1 MTQSDNADTTP
12 TRPTIRQAMGPLEWA
27 MLLMLSVLWG
37 GSFFFVGVAVADLPT
52 LTIVVL
58 RVGIAALTLWGI
70 VVALRC
76 PVPRDPA
83 VWRAFFGMGLIN
95 NLVPF
100 GLIVWGQQTIASG
113 LASILNAA
121 TPLFTVVVAGL
132 LLTDE
137 RMTPLKIAGVIIGM
151 VGVAVMIGVDALAG
165 VTTDVWAQLAVL
177 GAALSYAFAG
187 VYGRRFRTMGVDPI
201 VTAAGQVT
209 ASTLLL
215 LPVVMVVDRP
225 WMLAMPS
232 DATWLSI
239 LGLAVL
245 STALAYILYFQILE
259 RAGATNLL
267 LVTFLIPV
275 SAILLGAAI
284 LGERLEPVHFAG
296 MALIGIGL
304 AALDGRL
311 FSAFRRPDTR
321 PLKPPGDA
329 Q

>member
-1 MTQSDNADTTP
+1 
-12 TRPTIRQAMGPLEWA
+12 MGPLEWA
-27 MLLMLSVLWG
+27 MLLVLSVLWG

-52 LTIVVL
+52 LTIVML
-58 RVGIAALTLWGI
+58 RVSLAALALWII
-70 VVALRC
+70 VLVLRC

-83 VWRAFFGMGLIN
+83 VWRAFLGMGFLN
-95 NLVPF
+95 NVVPF

-137 RMTPLKIAGVIIGM
+137 RMTPLKVAGVIVGM

-165 VTTDVWAQLAVL
+165 VTSDVLAQLAVL
-177 GAALSYAFAG
+177 GGALSYAFAG
-187 VYGRRFRTMGVDPI
+187 VYGRRFRAMGVDPI

-215 LPVVMVVDRP
+215 LPAVLLVDEP
-225 WMLAMPS
+225 WTLAMPS
-232 DATWLSI
+232 EATWLSI
-239 LGLAVL
+239 LALAVL
-245 STALAYILYFQILE
+245 STAFAYILYFQILE

-296 MALIGIGL
+296 MGLIGIGL

-311 FSAFRRPDTR
+311 FSAFRRSRANPVRPPD
-321 PLKPPGDA
+321 DA

>member
-1 MTQSDNADTTP
+1 
-12 TRPTIRQAMGPLEWA
+12 MGPLEWA
-27 MLLMLSVLWG
+27 MLLVLSVLWG

-58 RVGIAALTLWGI
+58 RVGLAALALWII
-70 VVALRC
+70 VLVLRC

-83 VWRAFFGMGLIN
+83 VWRAFLGMGFLN
-95 NLVPF
+95 NVVPF

-137 RMTPLKIAGVIIGM
+137 RMTPLKIAGVIVGMIG
-151 VGVAVMIGVDALAG
+151 VSVMIGVDALAG
-165 VTTDVWAQLAVL
+165 VTSDVLAQLAVL
-177 GAALSYAFAG
+177 GGALSYAFAG

-215 LPVVMVVDRP
+215 LPVVLLVDQP
-225 WMLAMPS
+225 WTLAMPS
-232 DATWLSI
+232 AATWLSM
-239 LGLAVL
+239 LALAVL
-245 STALAYILYFQILE
+245 STAFAYILYFQILQ

-284 LGERLEPVHFAG
+284 LGERLEPVHFTG
-296 MALIGIGL
+296 MALIGVGL

-311 FSAFRRPDTR
+311 FAVLRRSPAN
-321 PLKPPGDA
+321 PVKPPDDA